1 MIIKLVF
8 KAVVVGVLF
17 LAGWSYVNY
26 LKTGRFAMPITLTK
40 PDLQM
45 PKLPSPSVPKWV
57 ADQTLFN
64 KDPVVKIETAY
75 KWQDESGK
83 WHYATEPPQQGIKF
97 EKIKALP

>member
-8 KAVVVGVLF
+8 KTVVVGALV

-40 PDLQM
+40 PDFQM
-45 PKLPSPSVPKWV
+45 PKMPSPSVPKWV
-57 ADQTLFN
+57 TEKTPFN

-75 KWQDESGK
+75 KWQDEFGK
-83 WHYATEPPQQGIKF
+83 WHYATEPPPTGITF